1 MPITLRHLTADSTW
15 LITLT
20 SPQSPPTHKPYIILV
35 DPWIEGPSPV
45 WHPKFALN
53 HHTVPSSISNLSE
66 LSQQPDLLLISQT
79 KTDHCNELTCRQL
92 PKSGVQVYAVP
103 GADSIVRGWKHFDAA
118 NVHRLRP
125 FTSRKTGRVSRI
137 PIYRDGRPST
147 PPNQAGEVAI
157 GTSDAIS
164 IDDGADG
171 AYTFE
176 KDPNIAAIVEL
187 AFMPALKPW
196 EIPSIHIALGISYTP
211 TQDPITN
218 VNNSSTAAAMLPPSP
233 PPQLPSAPHLLHPH
247 PGPHPGTQVALTA
260 HTATSTSTLSSVPSH
275 TSGSSSSSAPPPHTP
290 STVVSNSASPPTTA
304 PSSKPSTASTKPS
317 SSLPS
322 TSSPNK
328 FPRRPSELERRR
340 NPQSANLKLPGRKS
354 TTRTES
360 ILYTPHGVPA
370 SAITAYL
377 ASLPLPLTALLHCF
391 VRVDNPRWLGGT
403 VSSGAPNAFRIV
415 EETKRVRGEQAR
427 RAEEPISPMSDCTVE
442 HPLGVKY
449 LVATH
454 DEEVQ
459 MQGFCS
465 HFVRKRRWQVGEIEK
480 EVRRI
485 AGDDGQDKVEEGADV
500 DADEKVWVAPT
511 GLKLL
516 DLAVGEEAALV

>member
-1 MPITLRHLTADSTW
+1 MPISLRHLTADSTW

-20 SPQSPPTHKPYIILV
+20 SPQNPPTHKPYIIIL

-53 HHTVPSSISNLSE
+53 HHTVASSISNLSE
-66 LSQQPDLLLISQT
+66 LSPQPDLLLISQT

-103 GADSIVRGWKHFDAA
+103 GADSIIRSWKHFDEA

-137 PIYRDGRPST
+137 PIYRDARPPT
-147 PPNQAGEVAI
+147 PPNEAGETAI
-157 GTSDAIS
+157 PASNTIPSD
-164 IDDGADG
+164 DPTDG

-176 KDPNIAAIVEL
+176 KDPNVAAIVEL
-187 AFMPALKPW
+187 AFLPALKPW
-196 EIPSIHIALGISYTP
+196 EIPSIHIGLGISYTP
-211 TQDPITN
+211 TQDP
-218 VNNSSTAAAMLPPSP
+218 STSIRGRTTAIPPPSP
-233 PPQLPSAPHLLHPH
+233 PLLSPAPNPQHPH
-247 PGPHPGTQVALTA
+247 PGPHPGTQTELTA
-260 HTATSTSTLSSVPSH
+260 HASMSTSTLSTVPSR
-275 TSGSSSSSAPPPHTP
+275 TSASSSSSSSAPPHTP
-290 STVVSNSASPPTTA
+290 STSTPNAP
-304 PSSKPSTASTKPS
+304 PSSKPPPAAAAPPAKTPQSPQV
-317 SSLPS
+317 
-322 TSSPNK
+322 SSPNK
-328 FPRRPSELERRR
+328 FPRRPSQLERRR

-354 TTRTES
+354 PSTTES

-370 SAITAYL
+370 SALTTYL
-377 ASLPLPLTALLHCF
+377 ASIPLPLTALLHCF

-403 VSSGAPNAFRIV
+403 VSAGAPNAFRIV
-415 EETKRVRGEQAR
+415 EETKRLRGEQAR
-427 RAEEPISPMSDCTVE
+427 RAEEPISPMSECTVDF
-442 HPLGVKY
+442 PLGVKY

-465 HFVRKRRWQVGEIEK
+465 HFVRKSRWDVSEIER
-480 EVRRI
+480 EVKRI
-485 AGDDGQDKVEEGADV
+485 AGEEQGKAADEIVPEV
-500 DADEKVWVAPT
+500 DVDEKVWVAPA

>member
-20 SPQSPPTHKPYIILV
+20 SPQSPPTHKPYVILL

-53 HHTVPSSISNLSE
+53 HHTVASSISNLSE
-66 LSQQPDLLLISQT
+66 LSPQPDLLLISQT

-103 GADSIVRGWKHFDAA
+103 GADSIVRSWKHFDEA
-118 NVHRLRP
+118 NVHCLRP

-137 PIYRDGRPST
+137 PIYRDARPPT
-147 PPNQAGEVAI
+147 PPNEGASTARSASNAI
-157 GTSDAIS
+157 PSDDLVDS
-164 IDDGADG
+164 

-176 KDPNIAAIVEL
+176 KDPHVAAVVEL
-187 AFMPALKPW
+187 AFLPALKPW

-211 TQDPITN
+211 TQDPSAGT
-218 VNNSSTAAAMLPPSP
+218 SSRTAAVLPPSP
-233 PPQLPSAPHLLHPH
+233 PPLSLSPHLLHPNPGAH
-247 PGPHPGTQVALTA
+247 PNSQAGITTHASM
-260 HTATSTSTLSSVPSH
+260 STSTLSSVPSH
-275 TSGSSSSSAPPPHTP
+275 TSASSSSSAPPHTP
-290 STVVSNSASPPTTA
+290 SVSHPTTA
-304 PSSKPSTASTKPS
+304 PPSKPVAAPS
-317 SSLPS
+317 ISPTSPRF
-322 TSSPNK
+322 SSPNK
-328 FPRRPSELERRR
+328 FPRRPSHLERRR

-354 TTRTES
+354 PKSTES

-370 SAITAYL
+370 SALTTYL

-403 VSSGAPNAFRIV
+403 VSAGAPNAFRIV
-415 EETKRVRGEQAR
+415 EETKRLRGEQAR
-427 RAEEPISPMSDCTVE
+427 RAEEPVSPLSDCTVE
-442 HPLGVKY
+442 FPLGVKY
-449 LVATH
+449 LIATH

-465 HFVRKRRWQVGEIEK
+465 HFVRKSRWDVSDITR
-480 EVRRI
+480 EVKRI
-485 AGDDGQDKVEEGADV
+485 AGEQDDAEDADEVEVDV
-500 DADEKVWVAPT
+500 DEKVWVAPA